1 MDAVEIPMLFCLLE
15 EIGETPPQDFLV
27 NAQIKAQMEQARR
40 EKLGAVS
47 QFEVS
52 KGKVKRRP
60 DGD

>member
-1 MDAVEIPMLFCLLE
+1 MLFCLLE